1 LAFHHPI
8 SAPVSSQRKERIL
21 SISASSPLRA
31 VEGGSLV
38 QSAINAITAHIRQ
51 NNLRVGDTLP
61 GEGHFAEALGVSRA
75 VMREAFGAMAALKLI
90 DVGNGRKP
98 RVGALDG
105 SVIATSLQHAISTA
119 QITVPDIWDVRRTIE
134 QRTAALAAT
143 ARTDAEAAAIVAL
156 AEAMATD
163 KDDLAKRTAH
173 DIAFHNAIA
182 KASHNV
188 LFIEIVASF
197 APLMEVAVPTAWR
210 TRIAKS
216 QKQVMI
222 DRHRAVAAAILNR
235 DPEAAATAMGV
246 HFDDAIGD
254 LLKAEA
260 QDGAA

>member
-1 LAFHHPI
+1 MSKPTI
-8 SAPVSSQRKERIL
+8 S
-21 SISASSPLRA
+21 LRA
-31 VEGGSLV
+31 TEGGSLV
-38 QSAINAITAHIRQ
+38 QSAMNAVTDYIRDHQ
-51 NNLRVGDTLP
+51 LRVGDTLP
-61 GEGHFAEALGVSRA
+61 GEGHFAELLDVSRA
-75 VMREAFGAMAALKLI
+75 VMREAFGALAALKVI
-90 DVGNGRKP
+90 NVGNGRKP

-105 SVIATSLQHAISTA
+105 SVIATSLQHAVSTA

-143 ARTDAEAAAIVAL
+143 ARSDAQAARIVAL

-173 DIAFHNAIA
+173 DIAFHNTIA
-182 KASHNV
+182 EASHNA
-188 LFIEIVASF
+188 LFIQIVASF
-197 APLMEVAVPTAWR
+197 APLMEVAVPTAWS

-222 DRHRAVAAAILNR
+222 DRHRAVAAAIMKR
-235 DPEAAATAMGV
+235 DAEAAAAAMAL

-260 QDGAA
+260 NNGAA